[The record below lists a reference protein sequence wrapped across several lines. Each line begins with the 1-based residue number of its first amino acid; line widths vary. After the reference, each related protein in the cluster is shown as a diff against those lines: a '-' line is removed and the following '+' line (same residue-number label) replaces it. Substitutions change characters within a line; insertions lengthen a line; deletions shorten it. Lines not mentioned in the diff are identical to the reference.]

1 MFRKW
6 YPDGMHGNYE
16 ISKQYKQLAKLD
28 PDEFLSCHN
37 MNATTL
43 LNLWENNILR
53 GRFIFHTY
61 NLSQHDTKKSRLQ
74 TSYQQ
79 LSIFQKA

>member
-1 MFRKW
+1 
-6 YPDGMHGNYE
+6 MHGNYE

-43 LNLWENNILR
+43 LNLSENNILR
-53 GRFIFHTY
+53 GRFIFRT
-61 NLSQHDTKKSRLQ
+61 
-74 TSYQQ
+74 
-79 LSIFQKA
+79 